1 MYKSHHRSRCR
12 IHPVKKCRG
21 RRAAATSGLSPV
33 LLGDDV
39 QDSSSDS
46 LGTRGLEAWVYCA
59 ALITPALNS
68 ARTDLTNSSSP
79 DINTKRQRVDSS
91 QASNV
96 TRTVRGSAGWPVCSE
111 TPKGRDSPWRSWPQ
125 QALLGHRSRLGR
137 RAEPWGLDS
146 CRWPSHQR
154 CRPSLPAGPWSYSPS
169 LSLSFLFSNMG
180 IILIVVEE
188 SGRWNDLIFAKSY
201 KTSTCLTVHTIQC
214 LLNTII
220 KCLFQLP
227 SIGIFLLS

>member
-1 MYKSHHRSRCR
+1 M
-12 IHPVKKCRG
+12 KKCRG

-46 LGTRGLEAWVYCA
+46 LGTRGLEAW

-111 TPKGRDSPWRSWPQ
+111 TPKGRDSP
-125 QALLGHRSRLGR
+125 
-137 RAEPWGLDS
+137 
-146 CRWPSHQR
+146 
-154 CRPSLPAGPWSYSPS
+154 
-169 LSLSFLFSNMG
+169 
-180 IILIVVEE
+180 
-188 SGRWNDLIFAKSY
+188 
-201 KTSTCLTVHTIQC
+201 
-214 LLNTII
+214 
-220 KCLFQLP
+220 
-227 SIGIFLLS
+227 